1 MLRTSSL
8 LRNLLDV
15 IEEVQIARLEI
26 RGLIL
31 TSFHSPSA
39 KQLDLQ
45 LAFIDFESG
54 VKLIMSLDMTCL
66 NCGVYPSE
74 ILPHHLQTSTT
85 RTDDLHCP
93 LSIEIKAAIS
103 NLRAGYSRI
112 IRLCRCVTQ
121 VLQSSGR

>member
-15 IEEVQIARLEI
+15 IEEVQIAR
-26 RGLIL
+26 
-31 TSFHSPSA
+31 
-39 KQLDLQ
+39 
-45 LAFIDFESG
+45 
-54 VKLIMSLDMTCL
+54 
-66 NCGVYPSE
+66 GVYPSE